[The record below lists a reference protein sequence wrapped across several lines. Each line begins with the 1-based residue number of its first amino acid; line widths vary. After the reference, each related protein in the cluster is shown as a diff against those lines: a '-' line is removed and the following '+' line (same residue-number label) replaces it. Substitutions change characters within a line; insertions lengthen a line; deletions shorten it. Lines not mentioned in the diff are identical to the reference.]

1 MAAAI
6 TMRDFLM
13 SAGCKQAMAVPPEYA
28 RAVADFL
35 DKFELVFGDADWPIT
50 LANLQADAK
59 YLIDSNGTFIDPGVA
74 DESNNWHNRGS
85 LLAAYR
91 RLKAI
96 LVQPQFG
103 VIELH
108 PCGVVTKARPAATE
122 PPDDC
127 I

>member
-1 MAAAI
+1 MATAI
-6 TMRDFLM
+6 TMQDFAM
-13 SAGCKQAMAVPPEYA
+13 SAAPRRVMAVPPEFSG
-28 RAVADFL
+28 AVADFL

-59 YLIDSNGTFIDPGVA
+59 YLIDPNGTFIDPGVT

-91 RLKAI
+91 RLKAV
-96 LVQPQFG
+96 LVQPAYG

-108 PCGVVTKARPAATE
+108 PCGHATKPQPT
-122 PPDDC
+122 PDDC